1 MELCGELCDAFCL
14 AGAKQNASSR
24 GLGGSLGVTLLG
36 TRFGSRFGSFWPIV
50 LTTCGALLGSFVM
63 HSAWPLLMFEQQD
76 SNFWDRFLDF
86 VLFPVAVVN

>member
-1 MELCGELCDAFCL
+1 MEFCDAFCL
-14 AGAKQNASSR
+14 AGAEQNASGR
-24 GLGGSLGVTLLG
+24 GLGGSLGITLLG

-50 LTTCGALLGSFVM
+50 LTTFGALLGSFVM

-76 SNFWDRFLDF
+76 LILGDQFFDF